1 MGTAEEKMYY
11 SIGEVAGMFKVQ
23 ESTLRYWEKEFPL
36 ISPRK
41 SPGGTRYYSKK
52 DIGDVGLIYYLL
64 KEKKLTLAGAKKLLK
79 DNKAGVT
86 RTHEVID
93 RLKKI
98 RTEIVG
104 IIKEME

>member
-41 SPGGTRYYSKK
+41 SPGVPGITVKRISGT
-52 DIGDVGLIYYLL
+52 
-64 KEKKLTLAGAKKLLK
+64 
-79 DNKAGVT
+79 
-86 RTHEVID
+86 
-93 RLKKI
+93 
-98 RTEIVG
+98 
-104 IIKEME
+104 